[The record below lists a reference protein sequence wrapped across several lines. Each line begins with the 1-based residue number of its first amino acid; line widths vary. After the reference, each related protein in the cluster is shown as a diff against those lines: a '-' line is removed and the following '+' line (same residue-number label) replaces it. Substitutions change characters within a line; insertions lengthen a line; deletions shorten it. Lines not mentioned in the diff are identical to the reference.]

1 MDLLFNISMPLIIM
15 LYGGILVYLYVKK
28 HKKIDLLPV
37 EAGPVDSV
45 ERDFTKPLTV
55 VVGDLQTN
63 PALQY
68 YVVQNDC
75 MIPRHIY
82 GNDII
87 GVQLFDDQFTI
98 KDIKKD
104 DILLI
109 YIDDEDFHGHKIR
122 AVKDITEDAFLTYY
136 YRGEE
141 KHDSKKPHSFSSVKG
156 IVRET
161 YHPHQNVPRGRFFC
175 H

>member
-1 MDLLFNISMPLIIM
+1 MLFNISMSFITL
-15 LYGGILVYLYVKK
+15 LFSGILVYLYVRK
-28 HKKIDLLPV
+28 HKKVFLFPV
-37 EAGPVDSV
+37 EAGPVDGV

-55 VVGDLQTN
+55 VVGDMQMDPSLE
-63 PALQY
+63 Y

-75 MIPRHIY
+75 MKPRHIY
-82 GNDII
+82 GDDII

-122 AVKDITEDAFLTYY
+122 AVKDIAEGVFMTYY
-136 YRGEE
+136 YKGED
-141 KHDSKKPHSFSSVKG
+141 KHDSKKPHSFDSVKG

-161 YHPHQNVPRGRFFC
+161 HHPLKNVPSGRF
-175 H
+175 